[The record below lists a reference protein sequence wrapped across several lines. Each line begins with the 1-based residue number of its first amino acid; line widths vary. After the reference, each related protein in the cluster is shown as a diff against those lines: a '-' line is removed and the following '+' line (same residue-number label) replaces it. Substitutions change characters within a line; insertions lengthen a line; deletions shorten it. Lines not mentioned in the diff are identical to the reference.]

1 MNLKLLV
8 LLACLQSTLSIDI
21 QDIPSDFVK
30 DLMRKFSKKYI
41 VWYLREVQNTL
52 QIKRKITD
60 FGR

>member
-21 QDIPSDFVK
+21 PDIPSDFVK
-30 DLMRKFSKKYI
+30 DLMRKFTKKYV
-41 VWYLREVQNTL
+41 VWYLREVQKTL

-60 FGR
+60 FGK

>member
-21 QDIPSDFVK
+21 PDIPSDFVK

-60 FGR
+60 FGK